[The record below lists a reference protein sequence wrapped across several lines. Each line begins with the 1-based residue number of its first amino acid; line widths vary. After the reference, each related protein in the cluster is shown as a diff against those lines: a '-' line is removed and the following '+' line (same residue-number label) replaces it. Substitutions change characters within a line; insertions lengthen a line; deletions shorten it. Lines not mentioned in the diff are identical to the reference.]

1 MMAAI
6 AALSISGLILYGLI
20 VLAEKRT
27 VYWQMTTD
35 ADGGAGG

>member
-1 MMAAI
+1 M
-6 AALSISGLILYGLI
+6 I

-27 VYWQMTTD
+27 VYWQTTTD